1 MTLMA
6 RLLAGAVR
14 RKRNF
19 GSPLRK
25 PLKKSSD
32 FPNSK
37 EKKKTIK
44 PQLAQTASEP
54 FNHKDWLFELK
65 LDGVRCIAYLDDE
78 THLQAR
84 SGQNITAQFPELSEL
99 HRQVVQP
106 CILDG
111 EIICATFNQVQHRIH
126 RTKSLD
132 IRVAQR
138 LYPAC
143 FYAFD
148 LLEVNHKSAMSLAQT
163 VRKETLTTVMKESE
177 HGLILSWRDGE
188 GVALFR
194 EVQSRRQEGIMAKL
208 KSAPYIEG
216 KRVDWW
222 LKIKNFQEGTFYICG
237 MTEGE
242 NDRKATFGSLIL
254 GELKEG
260 KWLYVGNVGSGFDQQ
275 ELKEIAA
282 QFDALEGDCPF
293 ERVDV
298 GRPVKLWTKPVI
310 QCEVKFLEW
319 GSDGKLRFPT
329 FRKLID

>member
-1 MTLMA
+1 M
-6 RLLAGAVR
+6 
-14 RKRNF
+14 K
-19 GSPLRK
+19 K

-32 FPNSK
+32 CLNSK
-37 EKKKTIK
+37 EGKETIK
-44 PQLAQTASEP
+44 PQLAQTAKES
-54 FNHKDWLFELK
+54 FDHKDWLFELK
-65 LDGVRCIAYLDDE
+65 LDGVRCIAYLDNG
-78 THLQAR
+78 TRLQAR
-84 SGQNITAQFPELSEL
+84 SGQDITAQFPELGEL
-99 HRQVVQP
+99 HRQVVKP

-126 RTKSLD
+126 RTKPLD
-132 IRVAQR
+132 IRVARR
-138 LYPAC
+138 LYPAR

-148 LLEVNHKSAMSLAQT
+148 LLEVNRKTIMPHAQSA
-163 VRKETLTTVMKESE
+163 RKQILTTVMKESE
-177 HGLILSWRDGE
+177 QGLILPWRDGE
-188 GVALFR
+188 GTALFR

-208 KSAPYIEG
+208 KSAPYLEG

-237 MTEGE
+237 LTEGE

-254 GELKEG
+254 GELKDG

-275 ELKEIAA
+275 ELKELAA
-282 QFDALEGDCPF
+282 HFTALKGDCPF

-298 GRPVKLWTKPVI
+298 GRPVKLWTRPVV

-329 FRKLID
+329 FRGLTD